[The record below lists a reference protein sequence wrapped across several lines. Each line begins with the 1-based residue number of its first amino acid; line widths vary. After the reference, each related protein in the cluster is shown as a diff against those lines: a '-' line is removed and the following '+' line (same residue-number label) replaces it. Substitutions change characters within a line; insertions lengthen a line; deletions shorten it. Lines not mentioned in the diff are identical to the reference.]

1 MKDNLTTKLSDE
13 VQSPAFLVGD
23 VISRFFIGQKIAS
36 VYKENTG
43 FTVVDIDKKKR
54 RILMRQNN
62 MEKPRWFDLSEF
74 QNGL

>member
-1 MKDNLTTKLSDE
+1 MKDNLTTNVPNE
-13 VQSPAFLVGD
+13 AESPAFLVGA

-43 FTVVDIDKKKR
+43 FTVVDIDKKR
-54 RILMRQNN
+54 GRILMRQNN
-62 MEKPRWFDLSEF
+62 MEKPEWFDLSEF